1 MNNMTVKAKKNPI
14 IAKLG
19 ICDPHVRI
27 FDGKLF
33 LFTGHDESVLQD
45 DYSIIDWQIF
55 SSNDGVT
62 FEHRHTIVPETTYM
76 GSSNLCWACDAI
88 ERNGKY
94 YFYFSNGNKDI
105 GVMVANS
112 PQGPYVDVLNKPL
125 VEHNSTLTMEYDPH
139 VFIDDDNTPYIIFG
153 GPSWAYGQAA
163 DGYYM
168 ARLKDNM
175 IELDEIPTKVEVDHR
190 ADDKVALH
198 KFNDLY
204 YMSWASH
211 YAVSKD
217 IRGPYHYLSNT
228 GVSKDHGVFF
238 EWNNQWFNA
247 FTIFDPSMVYRSI
260 GLCYV
265 KYTKERKMVS
275 DTLTVEYGIGQYDAN
290 WHTID
295 ATNYMKASRY
305 LIQEGPNGGFEVEG
319 LAANDYLVYPNIH
332 NMPKNATIHFFC
344 RALQAAS
351 CTIEIREGNV
361 TGAVLGTCVPV
372 YHARELTYDIT
383 SLKLSNN
390 EGTNSLC
397 IVIKGSGG
405 ALLHLDSFSIS

>member
-1 MNNMTVKAKKNPI
+1 MNNITVKAKKNPI
-14 IAKLG
+14 IPNQG

-27 FDGKLF
+27 YNDELF
-33 LFTGHDESVLQD
+33 LFAGHDESVFQD
-45 DYSIIDWQIF
+45 DYSIIDWQVW
-55 SSNDGVT
+55 SSMDGVK
-62 FEHRHTIVPETTYM
+62 FKHRLTIHPDTTYM
-76 GSSNLCWACDAI
+76 TQTNLCWAGDAI

-105 GVMVANS
+105 GVMVANK
-112 PQGPYVDVLNKPL
+112 PQGPYVDVLKKPL
-125 VEHNSTLTMEYDPH
+125 VMHNSTLTMEYDPH

-153 GPSWAYGQAA
+153 GPSWAYGKAA

-175 IELDEIPTKVEVDHR
+175 IELDEIPVKVEVNHR

-211 YAVSKD
+211 YAVSRD
-217 IRGPYHYLSNT
+217 IRGPYTYMGNT

-247 FTIFDPSMVYRSI
+247 FTIFDPSMVYRSV
-260 GLCYV
+260 GMCYV
-265 KYTKERKMVS
+265 KYTKDGHMVS
-275 DTLTVEYGIGQYDAN
+275 DTLTVQSGIGQYDSY

-305 LIQEGPNGGFEVEG
+305 LIQEGPNGGFQVEG
-319 LAANDYLVYPNIH
+319 LASNDYLVYPNVH
-332 NMPKNATIHFFC
+332 NMPKNATIHLFA
-344 RALQAAS
+344 RALQAES
-351 CTIEIREGNV
+351 CTIEIRSCDESGEI
-361 TGAVLGTCVPV
+361 LGSCVPV
-372 YHARELTYDIT
+372 FHARELTYDIT
-383 SLKLSNN
+383 SVQLTNDAGS
-390 EGTNSLC
+390 NSLC
-397 IVIKGSGG
+397 FIVKGGPG
-405 ALLHLDSFSIS
+405 TLLHLDSFSIS